1 MKNEGQVS
9 KKQNRVGNF
18 PTLRLTFSYEGSD
31 VRLVS
36 LQSVEM
42 VPLPSDPVYAQ
53 EPRTGFWYEVRDT
66 KGRTLYRRATQNPIK
81 FAAEVRSDDPERPLM
96 WQKVSEPK
104 GSFVLLMPDLKEAQT
119 LVLFSSPLD
128 PEKAA
133 GLANEIARFDLTR
146 MLKARR

>member
-31 VRLVS
+31 VQLVS
-36 LQSVEM
+36 RQSVEI
-42 VPLPSDPVYAQ
+42 VPLPSDPIHAQ
-53 EPRTGFWYEVRDT
+53 EPRTGFWYELRDV
-66 KGRTLYRRATQNPIK
+66 KGLTLYRRTTQNPIK
-81 FAAEVRSDDPERPLM
+81 FATEVRSDDPEHPLM

-104 GSFVLLMPDLKEAQT
+104 GSFMLLMPDLKEAQT

-128 PEKAA
+128 PEEATGPAK
-133 GLANEIARFDLTR
+133 EITRFDLTKT
-146 MLKARR
+146 LKARR